1 MVRPPARS
9 APRWA
14 ALSMPRAS
22 PEMIVIPRAARSAA
36 RRSAPETIGRRLAR
50 AHDRD
55 RESIVR
61 LHASAHPE
69 ALGRQ
74 GNLPQIR
81 RVRDLVAGDAHRRRG
96 CLTLH
101 TLSRDAHLMSM
112 ITTQYRPV

>member
-1 MVRPPARS
+1 MGGAVDASREPRDDRDPAGREI
-9 APRWA
+9 RGET
-14 ALSMPRAS
+14 LG
-22 PEMIVIPRAARSAA
+22 
-36 RRSAPETIGRRLAR
+36 APETIGRRLAR

-112 ITTQYRPV
+112 ITTQCRPV